1 MNVVHLAPHQIQY
14 TRAFFSPSTNAV
26 NSTVE
31 SRSEGPSTCETLHA
45 FCCNSDGGGGR
56 RKEERG
62 VHHALARAICALA
75 CLFFFL
81 LPSPAAC
88 EVFRLCHDTAGKNA
102 PFCIFLPEGKGAL
115 IREMPLRQND
125 RSAKKIEERCTKVW
139 GRISA
144 FLEEGEKGRGEKWI
158 EEEKEESA
166 HPFSS
171 TTAVVFHFPLFFA
184 NLVPC
189 VLADINRPRI
199 IFFPPFSFFSCSEL
213 LVQLLLLLRLWH
225 VSGEDCGAA
234 PHFLVP
240 FFSRSHDPIIP
251 SSSSTA

>member
-102 PFCIFLPEGKGAL
+102 PFCIFLPEGKRAL

-125 RSAKKIEERCTKVW
+125 RSAKKSKSGAPKSGAGFPHFWR
-139 GRISA
+139 
-144 FLEEGEKGRGEKWI
+144 RGKR
-158 EEEKEESA
+158 EEEK
-166 HPFSS
+166 
-171 TTAVVFHFPLFFA
+171 
-184 NLVPC
+184 N
-189 VLADINRPRI
+189 
-199 IFFPPFSFFSCSEL
+199 
-213 LVQLLLLLRLWH
+213 
-225 VSGEDCGAA
+225 G
-234 PHFLVP
+234 
-240 FFSRSHDPIIP
+240 
-251 SSSSTA
+251 